1 MLIGPRHTYAVAK
14 EKLIPEP
21 PETDSTGPRAKFR
34 EMAARVF
41 SVSKADIDKREEQW
55 RNDKKEKNGPSL

>member
-1 MLIGPRHTYAVAK
+1 VAK

-34 EMAARVF
+34 EMGSKVF
-41 SVSKADIDKREEQW
+41 SVPKAEIDARERRWQDE
-55 RNDKKEKNGPSL
+55 RKPDKAEGT